1 MLEWS
6 LPLSVSSPLVKGGR
20 PHPRQSI
27 SGGSAMCDKHPVKD
41 GPHPRCQGP
50 WAGRRPPGV
59 TSGFGRLPGRDLSLS
74 PTSSQW
80 EPLLGCGFWRS
91 PCRKW
96 PFVPGE
102 RNPPTPPRTAAR
114 RQAAHLDLC
123 PQSSPLLPGPPCITI
138 GAGVS
143 VKTGG
148 RAALPGT
155 LPRWPPH
162 PPPPESALSSVCARP
177 WRWQWRRA
185 PRPGRLGILQPAP
198 RAAARQEAS
207 GTA

>member
-1 MLEWS
+1 MASAAYLVGTCPS
-6 LPLSVSSPLVKGGR
+6 ALP
-20 PHPRQSI
+20 
-27 SGGSAMCDKHPVKD
+27 
-41 GPHPRCQGP
+41 
-50 WAGRRPPGV
+50 
-59 TSGFGRLPGRDLSLS
+59 
-74 PTSSQW
+74 SSQW

-162 PPPPESALSSVCARP
+162 PPPPESTPFLRCVRGPGGGSGEGLPGLVGLASSSQPLGQRLDKRPREQRELSRVYPSG
-177 WRWQWRRA
+177 WQL
-185 PRPGRLGILQPAP
+185 PP
-198 RAAARQEAS
+198 
-207 GTA
+207 